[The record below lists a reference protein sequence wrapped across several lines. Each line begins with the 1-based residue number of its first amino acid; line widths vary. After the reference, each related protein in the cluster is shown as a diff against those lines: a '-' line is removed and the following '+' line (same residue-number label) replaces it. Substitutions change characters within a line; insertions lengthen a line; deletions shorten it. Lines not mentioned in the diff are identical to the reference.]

1 MYHTNNSIIVV
12 SVVIIGT
19 LFYKVSRQIFYLQ
32 YELIKKELEVTKI
45 KDKLS
50 LSEKG
55 HETLKTRYDTLEEK
69 YKVLEDEMIEMRQK
83 YEGVLMI

>member
-1 MYHTNNSIIVV
+1 MYQINNSILLT
-12 SVVIIGT
+12 SVIIIGT
-19 LFYKVSRQIFYLQ
+19 SFYRVSCQIFYLQ
-32 YELIKKELEVTKI
+32 YELIKKELELTKI

-55 HETLKTRYDTLEEK
+55 LETLKTCYDTLEEK
-69 YKVLEDEMIEMRQK
+69 YKVLEYEMIEMREK